1 MNGTVA
7 HSTPAVDGMRS
18 RAALIRTL
26 MGGTTAMRAAG
37 ERYAPKYPAEVKEAY
52 QARIA
57 RSTLFNATAKTVA
70 DFVGRVLRSP
80 IVLGDDVP
88 KELVEYAENIDLAG
102 RHLNEFARAAFTD
115 AMQAG
120 IGYILADA
128 PIRPEGLRQTV
139 EAERAAGL
147 RPYLVY
153 VPIERL
159 IGWRSAMVDNVETLT
174 QVRIKECVVEPDG
187 PWGEKEID
195 QVRVLEPGRW
205 WTYRRKTQQSEEWI
219 EHESGTT
226 SLAHIPLAPIYLKRT
241 GFMTGAPPLSDLAE
255 LNAAHWASSSDQRNI
270 LTVARCPVL
279 FGAGFTSDDQVVIGA
294 STMIRT
300 SDPAARLSYVEH
312 TGAAIGAG
320 RQDLIDLETQMQ
332 AMGLQLLIPNP
343 GQTATGEIRDNA
355 KERSALDAM
364 AGALEDALEQAL
376 GFMAEFAGLGQDKGG
391 SLTVNRDFGLIGG
404 ADTTTLL
411 NAVNAGQ
418 ISRETF
424 WLELKRRNVLAD
436 DFDAEAELARLEAE
450 DGRRAI
456 DLN

>member
-1 MNGTVA
+1 MNGTVS
-7 HSTPAVDGMRS
+7 HSTPAVDAMRT

-26 MGGTTAMRAAG
+26 MQGTAAMRAAG

-57 RSTLFNATAKTVA
+57 RSTLFNATSKTVA
-70 DFVGRVLRSP
+70 DFVGRVFRSP

-88 KELVEYAENIDLAG
+88 KEIVEYAENIDLAG
-102 RHLNEFARAAFTD
+102 CHINEFARAAFAD
-115 AMQAG
+115 AMQSG

-159 IGWRSAMVDNVETLT
+159 IGWRSAMVNNVETLT

-205 WTYRRKTQQSEEWI
+205 WTYRRKMQQSEEWI

-226 SLAHIPLAPIYLKRT
+226 SLTHIPLAPIYLKRT
-241 GFMTGAPPLSDLAE
+241 GFMTGEPPLSDLAE

-270 LTVARCPVL
+270 LTVARCPLL

-300 SDPAARLSYVEH
+300 SDAAAKLTYVEH
-312 TGAAIGAG
+312 SGAAIGAG
-320 RQDLIDLETQMQ
+320 RQDLQDLEHQMQ
-332 AMGLQLLIPNP
+332 AMGLQLLVPNP

-364 AGALEDALEQAL
+364 AGALQDALEQAF
-376 GFMAEFAGLGQDKGG
+376 GFLAEFAGLGQDKGG
-391 SLTVNRDFGLIGG
+391 SLTVNRDFGIVGG
-404 ADTTTLL
+404 ADATTLL
-411 NAVNAGQ
+411 AAVNSGQ
-418 ISRETF
+418 ISRQTF
-424 WLELKRRNVLAD
+424 LNELRRRSILSED
-436 DFDAEAELARLEAE
+436 LDFEAELARLEAE